1 MSLVGR
7 DEELQRLDDLL
18 AALPERGGATGPEES
33 ARLYAR
39 YVIPAPGTWSFDAPA
54 GGALEVAGGEDN
66 LVRPPARGARVIPG
80 RCHFTLV
87 QGGWERVADDVLAWA
102 LRQ

>member
-18 AALPERGGATGPEES
+18 AAL
-33 ARLYAR
+33 
-39 YVIPAPGTWSFDAPA
+39 
-54 GGALEVAGGEDN
+54 
-66 LVRPPARGARVIPG
+66 PG